1 MTKEELTWKMRSISE
16 SEFKGDVE
24 NRHKAADKLIIQWLR
39 ENGCERQQ
47 KSSIAWKSG
56 MPDVTCHIN

>member
-39 ENGCERQQ
+39 ENGCVEAAEIFDSME
-47 KSSIAWKSG
+47 KWYA
-56 MPDVTCHIN
+56 